1 MSSSRYNMNLESF
14 CVIVFIVQCDI
25 VVGLS
30 IIDALLVQYVS
41 QIGHFPMIFFWLM
54 FIKFL
59 HKKYDFN
66 LYKGFFIEK
75 RSKFAKFNG
84 FFFQNHHIF
93 IISFR

>member
-1 MSSSRYNMNLESF
+1 MNLKSF

-30 IIDALLVQYVS
+30 IIDALLVQYVN
-41 QIGHFPMIFFWLM
+41 QIGHFPMIFFWWI
-54 FIKFL
+54 FVKFL

-75 RSKFAKFNG
+75 MA
-84 FFFQNHHIF
+84 QIC
-93 IISFR
+93 